1 LGHLSRS
8 GAAALALNQLGRST
22 RCIALGAPAS
32 LERDGV
38 EWEPADDVPAWEGVM
53 LLDSYRLDPEQV
65 AGEGVLLA
73 VIHDRAAPPPGAAL
87 AISVHEPAAPA
98 PAGVRVLAGPEY
110 AALRPEF
117 WSVPEPVIAPEAGRI
132 LVTTGSSD
140 AAASVS
146 AVAAAV
152 RGRVDAHLTAVVGP
166 YSEAQDV
173 PADTIVTAP
182 DSLFDEL
189 IDSDVVIC
197 AAGQTMLEALACGRP
212 CVAIP
217 FVDNQRWQAEMLAS
231 RGAVVMAATVE
242 EAAAAAERLVS
253 DAEERRHLS
262 HAGRAA
268 IDGQGAMRVA
278 AAVAELSRG

>member
-1 LGHLSRS
+1 MR
-8 GAAALALNQLGRST
+8 
-22 RCIALGAPAS
+22 

-38 EWEPADDVPAWEGVM
+38 EWDPADELPGWEGVM
-53 LLDSYRLDPEQV
+53 LLDSYRLEPEQV
-65 AGEGVLLA
+65 ARDGVSLA
-73 VIHDRAAPPPGAAL
+73 VIHDRASAPPGVAL
-87 AISVHEPAAPA
+87 AISVHEPAEP
-98 PAGVRVLAGPEY
+98 PPPGVNVLAGPEF
-110 AALRPEF
+110 AALRPQF
-117 WSVPEPVIAPEAGRI
+117 WSVPEPVIAPRAQRI

-152 RGRVDAHLTAVVGP
+152 RARVDGHLTAVVGP
-166 YSEAQDV
+166 YSKAQDV
-173 PADTIVTAP
+173 PADAIVTAP

-189 IDSDVVIC
+189 IASDVVIC

-212 CVAIP
+212 CIAIP

-231 RGAVVMAATVE
+231 RGAVVTAATVE
-242 EAAAAAERLVS
+242 EAAAAAERLVP
-253 DAEERRHLS
+253 DAEERQHLS
-262 HAGRAA
+262 DAGRAA